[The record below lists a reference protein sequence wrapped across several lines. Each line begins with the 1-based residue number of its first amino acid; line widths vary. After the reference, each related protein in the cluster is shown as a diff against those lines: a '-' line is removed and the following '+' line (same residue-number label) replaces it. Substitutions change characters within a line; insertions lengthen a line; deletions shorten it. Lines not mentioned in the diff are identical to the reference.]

1 MKTTAII
8 AKDHSDFKEF
18 VKKLD
23 PGVFYIFVDSI
34 YKTRGIEFSEVIIT
48 DNVEQKGSFFEL
60 YNACKL
66 RIRPTNKDCI
76 TAIK

>member
-60 YNACKL
+60 YNDCKL
-66 RIRPTNKDCI
+66 RVRSDKKI
-76 TAIK
+76 